1 MGMEKRIAVIDL
13 GSNSVRMTI
22 NLLKDDGSW
31 ETLLKRR
38 STVRL
43 SEGMGVD
50 CVLKEESMV
59 RVIEALKEF
68 CILAKNKACQTI
80 VAIATA
86 AVRTAVNRDIFIERV
101 MKETGIRFDVISGSD
116 EAYYS
121 YLAVIK
127 SLPIKNGLIL
137 DTGGGSTELIL
148 VKDKQ
153 LVKSVSLPLGAV
165 VLSENMRLKTQS
177 ELYRY
182 TMMTLGTIDWIDQAQ
197 SFDLFGVG
205 GSAKT
210 LATLALKK
218 ISPLEELHG
227 LSLNYSKVAGIYQK
241 VYNTPISLR
250 ANIPGMDKSRAD
262 IIFAGLTPMK
272 ALMDMLG
279 SKKITICAHGVKEG
293 VFFRVREEILK
304 NEWGKNQ

>member
-1 MGMEKRIAVIDL
+1 MEKRIAVIDL

-22 NLLKDDGSW
+22 NLLHDNGEW
-31 ETLLKRR
+31 EVVMKKR

-43 SEGMGVD
+43 YEGMGID
-50 CVLKEESMV
+50 KVLKEDAMC

-68 CILAKNKACQTI
+68 CVLAKLDSCQTI

-101 MKETGIRFDVISGSD
+101 YRETGIRFDIVSGDD

-121 YLAVIK
+121 YLAVSQ
-127 SLPIKNGLIL
+127 SLPVKNGLIF

-148 VKDKQ
+148 IKNGHMTRTA
-153 LVKSVSLPLGAV
+153 SLPLGAV
-165 VLSENMRLKTQS
+165 MLSEAFRGRSQA

-182 TMMTLGTIDWIDQAQ
+182 VVLSLGTVDWIDEAAGL
-197 SFDLFGVG
+197 DLYGVG

-210 LATLALKK
+210 LGTLAIKELK
-218 ISPLEELHG
+218 PVEELHG
-227 LSLNYSKVAGIYQK
+227 LSVSYSKISSIYQK
-241 VYNTPISLR
+241 VYSTPLSLR
-250 ANIPGMDKSRAD
+250 HNIPGMEKSRAD
-262 IIFAGLTPMK
+262 IILAGIMPMK

-279 SKKITICAHGVKEG
+279 SKKCTICAHGVKEG
-293 VFFRVREEILK
+293 VFFRVRDEILK
-304 NEWGKNQ
+304 NEWGKK

>member
-1 MGMEKRIAVIDL
+1 MEKRIAVIDL

-22 NLLKDDGSW
+22 NLLHDNGEW
-31 ETLLKRR
+31 EVVMKKR

-43 SEGMGVD
+43 YEGMGID
-50 CVLKEESMV
+50 KVLKEDAMC

-68 CILAKNKACQTI
+68 CVLAKLDSCQTI

-101 MKETGIRFDVISGSD
+101 YRETGIRFDIVSGED

-121 YLAVIK
+121 YLAVSQ
-127 SLPIKNGLIL
+127 SLPIKNGLIF

-148 VKDKQ
+148 IKNGHMTRTA
-153 LVKSVSLPLGAV
+153 SLPLGAV
-165 VLSENMRLKTQS
+165 MLSEAFRGRSQA

-182 TMMTLGTIDWIDQAQ
+182 VVLTLGTVDWIDEAVGC
-197 SFDLFGVG
+197 DLYGVG

-210 LATLALKK
+210 LGTLSLKELK
-218 ISPLEELHG
+218 PIEELHG
-227 LSLNYSKVAGIYQK
+227 LSVSYSKISSIYQK
-241 VYNTPISLR
+241 VYSTPLSLR
-250 ANIPGMDKSRAD
+250 QNIPGMEKSRAD
-262 IIFAGLTPMK
+262 IILAGIMPMK

-279 SKKITICAHGVKEG
+279 SKKCTICAHGVKEG
-293 VFFRVREEILK
+293 VFFRVRDEILK
-304 NEWGKNQ
+304 NEWDKK